1 MIHMQPIIMKQ
12 LPVARYVF
20 NVCLCYCFLIV
31 PAPSVTVR
39 VLDDEPII
47 GAPLSLEC
55 NVTVGRGVT
64 SSVNITWMVNG
75 TDEMNNTK
83 RRVNSQ
89 HQDVYKMKLTDATT
103 QYRGVYNITQ
113 LELTDN
119 NTQYYCKAVISN
131 VEDIGSII
139 VNNIRLGKLLV

>member
-1 MIHMQPIIMKQ
+1 M
-12 LPVARYVF
+12 F

-55 NVTVGRGVT
+55 NVTIARGVT

-89 HQDVYKMKLTDATT
+89 HQDVYKMDLTDATT

-131 VEDIGSII
+131 VEAYNSVTID
-139 VNNIRLGKLLV
+139 NISLGKSLATLNNN

>member
-1 MIHMQPIIMKQ
+1 MDYMSSVI
-12 LPVARYVF
+12 F
-20 NVCLCYCFLIV
+20 SCYYLIV
-31 PAPSVTVR
+31 PAPNVTVR

-55 NVTVGRGVT
+55 NVTVARGVT

-131 VEDIGSII
+131 VEANNSVTTD
-139 VNNIRLGKLLV
+139 NIRLGKLLV